1 MHELSVALEICRMAE
16 ERLPVDRRSAL
27 RRVGVL
33 VGDDAGIEPA
43 NRVQAIASTPCVPT
57 HRISN
62 QAGWQPDWC
71 CGWPL
76 AAAGRQIQCQESKH
90 HLLQRVAHLLLGP
103 VR

>member
-43 NRVQAIASTPCVPT
+43 NLEFCLEALLSQPPFGQATPDV
-57 HRISN
+57 
-62 QAGWQPDWC
+62 
-71 CGWPL
+71 
-76 AAAGRQIQCQESKH
+76 
-90 HLLQRVAHLLLGP
+90 QRVTGDELALAYLQVDDGSP
-103 VR
+103 DD